1 VKTNALPV
9 HRAKSAE
16 PTGYPAWLAVPA
28 MLWMGC
34 FFLLP
39 LWIVLAVSFATRGTY
54 GGVVWRFTL
63 ANYAELV
70 HPLYLRIFVQSL
82 GFAFF
87 TTLLCLVIGFPLAY
101 FIARTPKR
109 RQPTWLL
116 LVLVPFWTNF
126 LVRTYAWMVILRA
139 EGFLNGWLLD
149 WGVIEQPIEIL
160 YKPMAVLIGLVYGYL
175 PFMVLPLYVAC
186 ERIDPILLDA
196 ARDLYAGNLAVFRR
210 VIWPLAKPGI
220 IAGSILVFIP
230 AVGAFLTP
238 DLLGGARTMMIGNLI
253 QHEYLVVRDWP
264 LGSAL
269 AFVLMALVLLLLK
282 VYLRADRRI
291 TLQQV
296 SQ

>member
-1 VKTNALPV
+1 
-9 HRAKSAE
+9 
-16 PTGYPAWLAVPA
+16 
-28 MLWMGC
+28 
-34 FFLLP
+34 
-39 LWIVLAVSFATRGTY
+39 
-54 GGVVWRFTL
+54 
-63 ANYAELV
+63 
-70 HPLYLRIFVQSL
+70 
-82 GFAFF
+82 
-87 TTLLCLVIGFPLAY
+87 
-101 FIARTPKR
+101 
-109 RQPTWLL
+109 

-186 ERIDPILLDA
+186 ERIDPTLLDA

-238 DLLGGARTMMIGNLI
+238 DLLGGARTISSSGIGPWA
-253 QHEYLVVRDWP
+253 RRWP
-264 LGSAL
+264 LS
-269 AFVLMALVLLLLK
+269 
-282 VYLRADRRI
+282 
-291 TLQQV
+291 
-296 SQ
+296 

>member
-1 VKTNALPV
+1 MKTNTAAS
-9 HRAKSAE
+9 HSTKSAE
-16 PTGYPAWLAVPA
+16 APGYPAWLSVPA
-28 MLWMGC
+28 VLWLGC
-34 FFLLP
+34 FFVVPLL
-39 LWIVLAVSFATRGTY
+39 IVFIVSFATRGTY
-54 GGVVWRFTL
+54 GGVVWQFTL
-63 ANYAELV
+63 ANYAELF
-70 HPLYLRIFVQSL
+70 HPLYLLIFTQSL
-82 GFAFF
+82 LFAFL
-87 TTLLCLVIGFPLAY
+87 TTLLCLIIGFPLAY

-109 RQPTWLL
+109 RQSIWLL

-149 WGVIEQPIEIL
+149 WGLIDQPLEML
-160 YKPMAVLIGLVYGYL
+160 YKPVAVLIGLVYGYL

-196 ARDLYAGNLAVFRR
+196 ARDLYAGRVAVFRR

-230 AVGAFLTP
+230 TVGAFLTP
-238 DLLGGARTMMIGNLI
+238 DLLGGGRTMMIGNLI
-253 QHEYLVVRDWP
+253 QHEYLVIRDWP

-269 AFVLMALVLLLLK
+269 AFVLMALVLLLLRI
-282 VYLRADRRI
+282 YLHADRRI

>member
-1 VKTNALPV
+1 VKTNTAAS
-9 HRAKSAE
+9 HSTKSAE
-16 PTGYPAWLAVPA
+16 RPGYPAWLSVPA
-28 MLWMGC
+28 VLWLGC
-34 FFLLP
+34 FFIVPLL
-39 LWIVLAVSFATRGTY
+39 IVFIVSFATRGTY
-54 GGVVWRFTL
+54 GGVVWQFTL
-63 ANYAELV
+63 ANYAELF
-70 HPLYLRIFVQSL
+70 HPLYLLIFTQSL
-82 GFAFF
+82 LFAFL
-87 TTLLCLVIGFPLAY
+87 TTLLCLIIGFPLAY

-109 RQPTWLL
+109 RQSIWLL

-149 WGVIEQPIEIL
+149 WGLIDQPLEML
-160 YKPMAVLIGLVYGYL
+160 YKPVAVLIGLVYGYL

-196 ARDLYAGNLAVFRR
+196 ARDLYAGRVAVFRR

-230 AVGAFLTP
+230 TVGAFLTP

-253 QHEYLVVRDWP
+253 QHEYLVIRDWP

-269 AFVLMALVLLLLK
+269 AFVLMALVLLLLRI
-282 VYLRADRRI
+282 YLHADRRI

>member
-1 VKTNALPV
+1 
-9 HRAKSAE
+9 
-16 PTGYPAWLAVPA
+16 
-28 MLWMGC
+28 
-34 FFLLP
+34 
-39 LWIVLAVSFATRGTY
+39 
-54 GGVVWRFTL
+54 
-63 ANYAELV
+63 
-70 HPLYLRIFVQSL
+70 
-82 GFAFF
+82 
-87 TTLLCLVIGFPLAY
+87 
-101 FIARTPKR
+101 
-109 RQPTWLL
+109 
-116 LVLVPFWTNF
+116 VLVPFWTNF

-149 WGVIEQPIEIL
+149 WGLIDQPLEML
-160 YKPMAVLIGLVYGYL
+160 YKPVAVLIGLVYGYL

-196 ARDLYAGNLAVFRR
+196 ARDLYAGRVAVFRR

-230 AVGAFLTP
+230 TVGAFLTP

-253 QHEYLVVRDWP
+253 QHEYLVIRDWP

-269 AFVLMALVLLLLK
+269 AFVLMALVLLLLRI
-282 VYLRADRRI
+282 YLHADRRI